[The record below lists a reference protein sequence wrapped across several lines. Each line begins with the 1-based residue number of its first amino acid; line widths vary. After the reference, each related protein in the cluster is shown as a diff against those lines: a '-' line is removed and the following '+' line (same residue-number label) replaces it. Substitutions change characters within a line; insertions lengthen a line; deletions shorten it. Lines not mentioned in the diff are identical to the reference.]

1 MIFFMI
7 LDYLYKHRQAVVQN
21 RRSHAISLYK
31 AISWRVV
38 GTLDTILISYLITG
52 KWNFAISIGAV
63 EVFTKIMLFYLHDRT
78 WEYFK
83 IRNNHKE
90 E

>member
-1 MIFFMI
+1 MLI
-7 LDYLYKHRQAVVQN
+7 DYLYKQKQTIVQN
-21 RRSHAISLYK
+21 RKSHAISLYK
-31 AISWRVV
+31 AVSWRIV
-38 GTLDTILISYLITG
+38 GTLDTILISFLITG

-83 IRNNHKE
+83 PGNNNNNKE
-90 E
+90 S

>member
-1 MIFFMI
+1 M
-7 LDYLYKHRQAVVQN
+7 LVDYLYKQKQTVVQN
-21 RRSHAISLYK
+21 RKSYAISFYK

-52 KWNFAISIGAV
+52 KWNFALSIGAV
-63 EVFTKIMLFYLHDRT
+63 EVFTKIMLFYLHDRA

-83 IRNNHKE
+83 FKNNNRE